1 MKNIATL
8 IVLILI
14 GFTSF
19 AQLQSDPKPFIE
31 ITGTSE
37 LEIDPDQIF
46 IRISLQENTDRS
58 KKTIGEQEQDLI
70 KALKSVGISETK
82 LVVLDANA
90 YYGKTGVIGKEVI
103 SSKNL
108 ELEVK
113 DATEGKK
120 AFEQLDKLNIKN
132 ARISRVDHTEM
143 DEYKREAKIMAIR
156 AAKEKATYLLE
167 AIDEKLGGAIV
178 VRENA
183 YSVYGNQML
192 QSRNMRMSYDN
203 VAESSV
209 PDVNLNFKK
218 IKLTASVYVKW
229 EIAR

>member
-1 MKNIATL
+1 
-8 IVLILI
+8 
-14 GFTSF
+14 
-19 AQLQSDPKPFIE
+19 
-31 ITGTSE
+31 
-37 LEIDPDQIF
+37 
-46 IRISLQENTDRS
+46 
-58 KKTIGEQEQDLI
+58 
-70 KALKSVGISETK
+70 
-82 LVVLDANA
+82 
-90 YYGKTGVIGKEVI
+90 VIGKEVI

-113 DATEGKK
+113 DATEAKK

-132 ARISRVDHTEM
+132 ARISRVDHTKM